1 MLSGTDRK
9 LEVSRLI
16 RERYSAAGRSDN
28 EPILESAGQFLKIA
42 MSPKTPTHAI
52 LTEIAKMIHH
62 SFEFQYVSIA
72 IKDPTDDKFR
82 YVVAIGLTPSAEA
95 AYKEI
100 RYTIGDLFDE
110 SSFPS
115 TKVSSYTH
123 FYMSEDSP
131 YKPGEEKSY
140 SRPSQLS
147 IERPSPDDMIEGDY
161 IDVFMQGYVRDIIG
175 YIELAGTRSGKMP
188 ARTTIRWIELIASL
202 ISTIETCRGV
212 TKT

>member
-16 RERYSAAGRSDN
+16 RERYSASSRSDN
-28 EPILESAGQFLKIA
+28 EPVLESAGQFLKVA
-42 MSPKTPTHAI
+42 MSPKTPTHTL

-72 IKDPTDDKFR
+72 MKDPSDEKFR

-100 RYTIGDLFDE
+100 RYSMRDILDE
-110 SSFPS
+110 STFPS
-115 TKVSSYTH
+115 TKVSAYTH

-131 YKPGEEKSY
+131 FKPGEEKSY
-140 SRPSQLS
+140 SRPTQLS
-147 IERPSPDDMIEGDY
+147 MARSSPDDMIEGDY

-175 YIELAGTRSGKMP
+175 YIELAGTRSGKLP
-188 ARTTIRWIELIASL
+188 SKTTIRWIELIASL
-202 ISTIETCRGV
+202 ISTIEAHKGG
-212 TKT
+212 TKA